1 MRGPLRRGGVGILA
15 ALTVAAVSCA
25 LALVARGCAN
35 VAACASAMVTP
46 ERLALAAVLVV
57 GAAVAVTTSAWAI
70 RVALLVTA
78 ADREAGRLMLVE
90 PNDTLAAAMRRTGV
104 TARCLATDRS
114 VAFCTG
120 AWRPRIHVAK
130 GLGHS
135 LRSDELDAVLLH
147 EAAHAR
153 RRDPL
158 RRAMWRA
165 ASDLLVPF
173 PVVRCLAE
181 RAIEAEELAADRA
194 AIRCLGPEPVAG
206 ALLSLAAD
214 VSPATAAAFGG
225 CADAR
230 VAQLLGEPHERTR
243 ISAVAI
249 AATGTAVVLHA
260 SLVAC
265 LSPLVAKIL

>member
-1 MRGPLRRGGVGILA
+1 
-15 ALTVAAVSCA
+15 
-25 LALVARGCAN
+25 
-35 VAACASAMVTP
+35 
-46 ERLALAAVLVV
+46 VV
-57 GAAVAVTTSAWAI
+57 GAAAAITTAAWAT

-78 ADREAGRLMLVE
+78 ADREAGRLVLVE
-90 PNDTLAAAMRRTGV
+90 PGEALAAAMRRTGV

-120 AWRPRIHVAK
+120 AWRPRIHAAQ
-130 GLGHS
+130 GLGDS
-135 LRSDELDAVLLH
+135 LRPDELDAVLLH

-173 PVVRCLAE
+173 PIVGWLAE
-181 RAIEAEELAADRA
+181 RAIEAQELGADRA

-206 ALLSLAAD
+206 ALLCLAVDA
-214 VSPATAAAFGG
+214 SPATAAAFGG

-230 VAQLLGEPHERTR
+230 VAQLLGEPHERTK
-243 ISAVAI
+243 ISIVAI
-249 AATGTAVVLHA
+249 AATATGLVLHA

-265 LSPLVAKIL
+265 LSPLVARFL